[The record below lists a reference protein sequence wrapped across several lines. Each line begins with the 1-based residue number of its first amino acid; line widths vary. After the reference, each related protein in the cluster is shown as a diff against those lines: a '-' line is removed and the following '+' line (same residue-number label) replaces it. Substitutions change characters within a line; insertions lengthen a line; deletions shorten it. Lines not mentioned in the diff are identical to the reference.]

1 MILYMIR
8 HGQAR
13 DESPTGHDCDRSLVS
28 HGREQ
33 AEAIAE
39 FLSETA
45 HQSPALVL
53 SSPYLRAKETGTPI
67 WAQMNQLQQID
78 DRLGADRCVSDIL
91 DVIPD
96 AGDAQAIAIISHNPI
111 ISRAIDVLIAGLEA
125 PRLHSMRTGE
135 LIGVQFDPSD
145 PIGSGHIVTR
155 FRLGD

>member
-13 DESPTGHDCDRSLVS
+13 DDSPTGHDCDRPLVA

-33 AEAIAE
+33 ADAIAE

-45 HQSPALVL
+45 HTSPALVL
-53 SSPYLRAKETGTPI
+53 SSPYIRARQTGAPI
-67 WAQMNQLQQID
+67 WSQMDQLEQID
-78 DRLGADRCVSDIL
+78 DRLGADRSVSDIL

-111 ISRAIDVLIAGLEA
+111 ISRAIDVLIAGIEA

-135 LIGVQFDPSD
+135 LIGLQIDPNE
-145 PIGSGHIVTR
+145 PIGSGQIVTR